1 MGKIIVPEIWIP
13 KYKDVG
19 VEAGIGVWGEL
30 EWQLIDKGNFLR
42 PTVVRKGKQRNLIV
56 NAGLNGSKGL
66 VGDVSR
72 HRYMDIGKGTAE
84 PSTADTAL
92 VNSVLSARKSY
103 QAQFSPAPVTGN
115 PSLAYTQ
122 CVFQFN
128 EDEANDDLTEW
139 GTFYSTTGAMWC
151 RELFRDENGNA
162 VVVTK
167 TSSQVLVLT
176 YNCYWRRGNDDP
188 AEATFNV
195 DGTNYTF
202 ATLINNSQLLQN
214 HRMPL
219 GKECWAGTSN
229 TPSGVNDSAKNLKGT
244 NLNRGSVG
252 ASALSYAT
260 DSFINEVKII
270 ADTNRWNGNIGEIL
284 WGNSISN
291 DYWLARTTITPVFPK
306 TSSQKLYIT
315 FKRTTVRV

>member
-30 EWQLIDKGNFLR
+30 EWQLIDKGNFFR

-66 VGDVSR
+66 VGDINYY
-72 HRYMDIGKGTAE
+72 RYMDIGKGTAE

-92 VNSVLSARKSY
+92 ANSVLSVKKFR
-103 QAQFSPAPVTGN
+103 QAQYSPAFVTGN

-122 CVFQFN
+122 SVFQFN

-151 RELFRDENGNA
+151 RELFRDENGNP
-162 VVVTK
+162 VVITK

-176 YNCYWRRGNDDP
+176 YNCYWQRGSDNP

-202 ATLINNSQLLQN
+202 ATLINNKQLVHYDKGLIAEAT
-214 HRMPL
+214 R
-219 GKECWAGTSN
+219 AGTSN
-229 TPSGVNDSAKNLKGT
+229 IASSVDDDVYNL
-244 NLNRGSVG
+244 RGNG
-252 ASALSYAT
+252 LGYASSSSDMAYAT
-260 DSFINEVKII
+260 DSFSRETKVTINI
-270 ADTNRWNGNIGEIL
+270 DRWNGNIGEIL
-284 WGNSISN
+284 WTQDVTYSRYI
-291 DYWLARTTITPVFPK
+291 ARTAITPVFPK

>member
-1 MGKIIVPEIWIP
+1 
-13 KYKDVG
+13 
-19 VEAGIGVWGEL
+19 
-30 EWQLIDKGNFLR
+30 
-42 PTVVRKGKQRNLIV
+42 
-56 NAGLNGSKGL
+56 
-66 VGDVSR
+66 
-72 HRYMDIGKGTAE
+72 MD
-84 PSTADTAL
+84 
-92 VNSVLSARKSY
+92 
-103 QAQFSPAPVTGN
+103 
-115 PSLAYTQ
+115 
-122 CVFQFN
+122 

-195 DGTNYTF
+195 DGTNYAF
-202 ATLINNSQLLQN
+202 ATLINNKQLLKCFL
-214 HRMPL
+214 MPL
-219 GKECWAGTSN
+219 GGGSVAGTSN

-244 NLNRGSVG
+244 NLGGDSAG
-252 ASALSYAT
+252 TSALSYAT

-270 ADTNRWNGNIGEIL
+270 ADTDRWNDNIGEIL
-284 WGNSISN
+284 WGYSNSN
-291 DYWLARTTITPVFPK
+291 ELARTTITPVFPK

>member
-56 NAGLNGSKGL
+56 NAGLNDTKGL

-92 VNSVLSARKSY
+92 VNSVLSARKYY
-103 QAQFSPAPVTGN
+103 QTQSSPAPVTGN

-139 GTFYSTTGAMWC
+139 GTFYSTAGAMWC

-176 YNCYWRRGNDDP
+176 YNCYWQRGSDDP
-188 AEATFNV
+188 IEAVLNV
-195 DGTNYTF
+195 DGTDYTF
-202 ATLINNSQLLQN
+202 ATLINNNQLLKCGL
-214 HRMPL
+214 MPV
-219 GKECWAGTSN
+219 GNYSIAGTSN
-229 TPSGVNDSAKNLKGT
+229 TPSNVADEFKNLKGT
-244 NLNRGSVG
+244 S
-252 ASALSYAT
+252 LSYGSSTSNLSYVA
-260 DSFINEVKII
+260 DSFAYETKVM
-270 ADTNRWNGNIGEIL
+270 ADTNRWNGNIGEII
-284 WGNSISN
+284 WAYSN
-291 DYWLARTTITPVFPK
+291 YDHLARTTITPVFPK

>member
-56 NAGLNGSKGL
+56 NAGLNDTKGL

-92 VNSVLSARKSY
+92 VNSVLSARKTR
-103 QAQFSPAPVTGN
+103 QAQSSPALVTGN
-115 PSLAYTQ
+115 PSLAYTR

-151 RELFRDENGNA
+151 RELFRDENGNP

-195 DGTNYTF
+195 DGTDYTF
-202 ATLINNSQLLQN
+202 ATLINNNQLCLCSAAPVGN
-214 HRMPL
+214 YSV
-219 GKECWAGTSN
+219 AGTSN
-229 TPSGVNDSAKNLKGT
+229 APSNIADAQYNLKGT
-244 NLNRGSVG
+244 SLGDCSSTSN
-252 ASALSYAT
+252 LSYVQ
-260 DSFINEVKII
+260 DSFACESKLM
-270 ADTNRWNGNIGEIL
+270 ADTNKWNGNIGEIM
-284 WGNSISN
+284 WKGAAGTA
-291 DYWLARTTITPVFPK
+291 YTLARTTITPVFPK
-306 TSSQKLYIT
+306 TSNQKLYIT

>member
-66 VGDVSR
+66 VGDIIY
-72 HRYMDIGKGTAE
+72 HHYMDIGKGTAE

-92 VNSVLSARKSY
+92 ANSVLSVKKYR
-103 QAQFSPAPVTGN
+103 QAQSSPALVTGN

-128 EDEANDDLTEW
+128 ENEANDDLTEW

-151 RELFRDENGNA
+151 RELFRDENGNP

-176 YNCYWRRGNDDP
+176 YNCYWQRGSDNP

-195 DGTNYTF
+195 DGTNYAF
-202 ATLINNSQLLQN
+202 ATLINNNQLL
-214 HRMPL
+214 RCPLMPA
-219 GKECWAGTSN
+219 ETYTIAGTSN
-229 TPSGVNDSAKNLKGT
+229 TPSNVTDAFKNLKGT
-244 NLNRGSVG
+244 SLGLSSSTSV
-252 ASALSYAT
+252 LSYVA
-260 DSFINEVKII
+260 DSFVCETKLTVDINK
-270 ADTNRWNGNIGEIL
+270 WNGNIGEII
-284 WGNSISN
+284 WSYSSGV
-291 DYWLARTTITPVFPK
+291 DTCVARTTITPVFPK

>member
-30 EWQLIDKGNFLR
+30 EWQLIDKGNFFR
-42 PTVVRKGKQRNLIV
+42 PTVVRRGKQRNLIV

-66 VGDVSR
+66 VGDISR
-72 HRYMDIGKGTAE
+72 HSHMDIGKGTAE

-92 VNSVLSARKSY
+92 ANSVLSVKKSRQNY
-103 QAQFSPAPVTGN
+103 YYPALVTGN

-139 GTFYSTTGAMWC
+139 GTFHSTTGAMWC
-151 RELFRDENGNA
+151 RELFRDENGNP

-176 YNCYWRRGNDDP
+176 YNCYWQRGSDDP
-188 AEATFNV
+188 TEATFNV

-202 ATLINNSQLLQN
+202 ATLINNNQLL
-214 HRMPL
+214 RCSIMPD
-219 GKECWAGTSN
+219 GPYTIAGTSN
-229 TPSGVNDSAKNLKGT
+229 TPSNVTDVLKNLKGT
-244 NLNRGSVG
+244 SLGLSSSTSV
-252 ASALSYAT
+252 LSYVA
-260 DSFINEVKII
+260 DSFAYETKVM
-270 ADTNRWNGNIGEIL
+270 ADTNKWNGNIGEII
-284 WGNSISN
+284 WAYNN
-291 DYWLARTTITPVFPK
+291 DGYLARTTITPVFPK
-306 TSSQKLYIT
+306 TSNQKLYIT

>member
-66 VGDVSR
+66 VGNINYYN
-72 HRYMDIGKGTAE
+72 YMDIGKGTAE

-92 VNSVLSARKSY
+92 VDSVLSARKSH
-103 QAQFSPAPVTGN
+103 QAQYSPAPVTGN
-115 PSLAYTQ
+115 PSLAYTR

-151 RELFRDENGNA
+151 RELFRDENGNP
-162 VVVTK
+162 VVITK

-176 YNCYWRRGNDDP
+176 YNCYWQRGSDNP

-195 DGTNYTF
+195 DGTNYAF
-202 ATLINNSQLLQN
+202 ATLINNNQLL
-214 HRMPL
+214 RCPFMPD
-219 GKECWAGTSN
+219 GPYTIAGTSN
-229 TPSGVNDSAKNLKGT
+229 TPSNVTDVFKNLKGT
-244 NLNRGSVG
+244 SLGSSSSTSV
-252 ASALSYAT
+252 LSYVA
-260 DSFINEVKII
+260 DSFVCETKLTV
-270 ADTNRWNGNIGEIL
+270 DTNKWNGNIGEII
-284 WGNSISN
+284 WSYSGGVDNCV
-291 DYWLARTTITPVFPK
+291 ARTTITPVFPK

-315 FKRTTVRV
+315 FRRTTVRV